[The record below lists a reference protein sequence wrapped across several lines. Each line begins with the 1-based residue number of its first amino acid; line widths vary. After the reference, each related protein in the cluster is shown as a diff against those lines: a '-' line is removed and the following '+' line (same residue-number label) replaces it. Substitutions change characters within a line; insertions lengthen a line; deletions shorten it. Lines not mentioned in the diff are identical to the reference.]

1 MCDEFP
7 WRTNGFRPLP
17 KHAKRL
23 YSRFLFGGALVSTGM
38 MKPRLQAEVLRGLVK
53 HAAGI
58 YLPTI
63 TNTPW
68 LLKTASVSPAHRLV
82 SR

>member
-1 MCDEFP
+1 M
-7 WRTNGFRPLP
+7 T
-17 KHAKRL
+17 KHYIL
-23 YSRFLFGGALVSTGM
+23 NYSLGGALVSTGM
-38 MKPRLQAEVLRGLVK
+38 MKPRPQAEVLRGLVK

-58 YLPTI
+58 QLPTI

-68 LLKTASVSPAHRLV
+68 LLKTASVSPAKRLV